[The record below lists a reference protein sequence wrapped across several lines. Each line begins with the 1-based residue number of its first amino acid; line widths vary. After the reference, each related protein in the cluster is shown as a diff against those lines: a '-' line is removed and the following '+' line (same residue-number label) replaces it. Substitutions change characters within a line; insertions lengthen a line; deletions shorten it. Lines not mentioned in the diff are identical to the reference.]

1 MAIAVEFLP
10 VGDSDGDAI
19 IVQYGTEQSY
29 YLTVVDGGYASV
41 GEQVI
46 EHIEKYY
53 GRDVTIHNMVVSH
66 ADNDHAAGLIPV
78 SSASPWARSG

>member
-19 IVQYGTEQSY
+19 IVQYGTEQNY

-46 EHIEKYY
+46 EHIEEHY

-66 ADNDHAAGLIPV
+66 AMTMPPASFPFSSG
-78 SSASPWARSG
+78 SASARSG